1 MISVNIYTYL
11 MGKTSSYKS
20 LGVQSSDFRFC
31 VELPIKNANIPY
43 EIQVLTFLL
52 EKRNRSISKK
62 LY

>member
-1 MISVNIYTYL
+1 